1 MKKTKLLLIA
11 IAMMGI
17 LFPLSGSAL
26 SGKSPLAG
34 LVFEQIGSEGL
45 TDFVIGE
52 GVGYGGNV
60 SLTGG
65 NTSSNIKT
73 GATNIIYRNVTTNIT
88 PTSFLSYSPTFS
100 SLAVNSMT
108 TPGIIKNDE
117 RGNFIGGQKITSND
131 ILNAS
136 LLSGNGIVFSGSP
149 LNRLL
154 GSENITIS
162 LDKNVPTKVS
172 TDGNIIASIMD
183 NTLYLSLKGSTPVV
197 PPAGSGVS
205 YGTGGTVIASIDDGT
220 LANQTARWDNVAN
233 KWVGDSSLTNDGTDI
248 GVTNN
253 LTVGGTITINGVT
266 FTNTDVNNWNTTF
279 GWGDHSTA
287 GYFVAGDNISG
298 LTNDAGYIT
307 ASSADALT
315 NKTGNI
321 SMWTNDSGYLTALT
335 LAASETDPIY
345 TAWDKSTGISII
357 STQVTD
363 FNAAAIA
370 APLTGFVAGTNAG
383 TITNVDTILSGLQ
396 AAQNQIDALG
406 AVSHVA
412 VTLGAVPNGM
422 TLTGQQINLS
432 AADGLGTDGYLSSAD
447 WTIFNNKENALIAGA
462 IGEYYRG
469 DKTWQTLDT
478 VAVVENGAGGLYF
491 TDTRAI
497 NAVLSTFGGGVNS
510 PIVNTDTIVQA
521 LEKAQGQIDAITL
534 NFDENVDDRVAALI
548 IPGASITSIYNDGA
562 GTLTIDTAQDI
573 QTTATPIFAGLTL
586 NGNLNMGANAI
597 VLNGDTVTDF
607 TGTSTPNTFVGLT
620 NQAGGLGV
628 RINNLNLTT
637 TLGGILNTVQPI
649 NTTASPQFSGLNIL
663 GNIATTG
670 TVDGIDLSVKAI
682 DWDAKLN
689 ANLANGLIWVGN
701 AGTPTAVA
709 MSGGATMNNAGVI
722 TLDNAS
728 VVNQALTGFVAGT
741 NIGSIT
747 SADTII
753 SGLKAAQ
760 DQIDILA
767 AGVGHAAIT
776 VDAAGIANG
785 LSEIGGQ
792 VLTLATA
799 GAAQNGALT
808 SADWTTFN
816 SKENAIVAG
825 LATEYWRGDKTWATL
840 DTSVVPENGNLYYT
854 DARARLALSSTGA
867 PLQYNNLTG
876 VFSIDQAST
885 ATDGYLT
892 AVDWNIFN
900 SKQDALVIGNT
911 TTTTSGITIGGG
923 VGSVIGAGLTIDIQN
938 ATGLQNGLLTSAD
951 WTIFNSKENG
961 IVAGLATDYW
971 RGDKTWSDFNTDVS
985 ANPDVAANTAARHNA
1000 LTLTTTA
1007 SGITLDGA
1015 QGLTILAADGA
1026 NDGFLTSTDWIR
1038 FDALDTALTGG
1049 LVSQY
1054 LRGDK
1059 TWQILDTS
1067 VVPENGN
1074 LYYTTPRFDADFAT
1088 KTTDDLTEGATNLY
1102 YTDARSRLALSSA
1115 GAPLQYNNLTGVFSI
1130 DQADTATDGYLTA
1143 VDWNTFNNKQNALV
1157 FGDITS
1163 PNAAITVTNGVGSTV
1178 GPNVTIDI
1186 ANADGTTTG
1195 LLTFGD
1201 WNTFNNK
1208 ENAIVSGLATDY
1220 WRGDK
1225 TWSDFNTDVSANPDV
1240 AANTAARHN
1249 AVTIGT
1255 ANGLSIDPAQALSL
1269 ATADAVTTGALTA
1282 ADWTTFNNKQ
1292 NALVIGDVTT
1302 TTTGV
1307 TIGGGVGSIIG
1318 GGLTIDIATA
1328 DAATTGLLTSGDWTI
1343 FNAKQD
1349 ALTAGN
1355 SIKIVANVIDTIQN
1369 IRTTDSPTFAGLTL
1383 NGDLLTSGLVD
1394 GIDLSAKAIDW
1405 DATKTKLDLLTYTL
1419 EGHGGGLDADT
1430 LDGFHASDFMS
1441 INGGSL
1447 NGTITT
1453 NVTNN
1458 GADTSIGLT
1467 ISSANSAGNG
1477 TTGMGTSMMFA
1488 LENATGVTQ
1497 TSGEINNKWTNL
1509 NPGSQSSAITLKS
1522 WVNGLYRDALKIDN
1536 GVLTVPGAYNTIV
1549 GQPNRALYIDATG
1562 RIGYVASSERYKNSI
1577 ADMEDIGWLY
1587 SLRPVN
1593 YVYNSDESGVK
1604 QYGLIAEE
1612 VAAVNSLFVSYNED
1626 GSIETVNYNSFI
1638 PVLIKAVQDNK
1649 TSING
1654 LSTTTDKIGLKL
1666 NDTSTALETA
1676 IATIT
1681 DQQSQI
1687 ENLQSDIANLNNTVS
1702 NIAASVNTNS
1712 EVTETAPI
1720 TTTSSD
1726 EDIINLTDA
1735 LNALTSEVNTLKV
1748 DMNTFRNAISVNA
1761 LTGDATFMGHIY
1773 VNGDTAGKS
1782 EIAVGLTEIEVV
1794 FAKPYVGAPII
1805 NATPLDFITGQYKIA
1820 EVKSTGFKIVLSE
1833 AQATT
1838 VEFNWNALG
1847 R

>member
-1000 LTLTTTA
+1000 
-1007 SGITLDGA
+1007 
-1015 QGLTILAADGA
+1015 
-1026 NDGFLTSTDWIR
+1026 
-1038 FDALDTALTGG
+1038 
-1049 LVSQY
+1049 
-1054 LRGDK
+1054 
-1059 TWQILDTS
+1059 
-1067 VVPENGN
+1067 
-1074 LYYTTPRFDADFAT
+1074 
-1088 KTTDDLTEGATNLY
+1088 
-1102 YTDARSRLALSSA
+1102 
-1115 GAPLQYNNLTGVFSI
+1115 
-1130 DQADTATDGYLTA
+1130 
-1143 VDWNTFNNKQNALV
+1143 
-1157 FGDITS
+1157 
-1163 PNAAITVTNGVGSTV
+1163 
-1178 GPNVTIDI
+1178 
-1186 ANADGTTTG
+1186 
-1195 LLTFGD
+1195 
-1201 WNTFNNK
+1201 
-1208 ENAIVSGLATDY
+1208 
-1220 WRGDK
+1220 
-1225 TWSDFNTDVSANPDV
+1225 
-1240 AANTAARHN
+1240 
-1249 AVTIGT
+1249 VTIGT